1 MDTRGVVNWAGMLLC
16 LCGARLALENLL
28 TYGIRWVAVDFF
40 ELSFVNLLFS
50 RVSASNWVAFL
61 LGDPR

>member
-1 MDTRGVVNWAGMLLC
+1 MDTRGVVNWAWMLLC

-28 TYGIRWVAVDFF
+28 TYGIRWEAPEVR
-40 ELSFVNLLFS
+40 LFVKMLFS
-50 RVSASNWVAFL
+50 RVSAANWVAFL

>member
-28 TYGIRWVAVDFF
+28 TYGIRWEVLEVR
-40 ELSFVNLLFS
+40 SFAKMLFS
-50 RVSASNWVAFL
+50 RVSAANWVAFL
-61 LGDPR
+61 LGGPR

>member
-28 TYGIRWVAVDFF
+28 TYGIRWEAPDAR
-40 ELSFVNLLFS
+40 LFVKMLFS
-50 RVSASNWVAFL
+50 RVSAANWVAFL

>member
-28 TYGIRWVAVDFF
+28 TYGIRWETEAR
-40 ELSFVNLLFS
+40 LFVKVLFS
-50 RVSASNWVAFL
+50 RVSAANWVAFL